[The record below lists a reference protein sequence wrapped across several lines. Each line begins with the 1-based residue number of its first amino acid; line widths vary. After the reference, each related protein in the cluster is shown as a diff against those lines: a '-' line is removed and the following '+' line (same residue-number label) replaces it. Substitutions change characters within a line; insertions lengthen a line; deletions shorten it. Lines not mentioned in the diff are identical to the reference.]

1 MKFKFLFTPFFLAF
15 IFLKCNSFTVSQ
27 DDVVARV
34 GNNYFYRS
42 DLESSLEKS
51 LSMQDSLVKTNS
63 IINDWARGIL
73 LQERSL
79 VNLSETKIASLEQ
92 LVEEYRIDVFSN
104 AYKAFVIKASLDTI
118 VSDEEVLSFF
128 DSNKSIFRL
137 NQPLYQI
144 RYIKIPFDNVDRS
157 TIKKRFR
164 LFSEDDRKFL
174 DSLTYQFSS
183 YFLNEKAWISKS
195 ELFNKLPFLNNDNL
209 KQYIK
214 KSQFF
219 EVKDS
224 LGLYLLQVQDFIE
237 RNEIAPIE
245 HIQPT
250 IQNIILNK
258 RKREFLNQFNTEIL
272 QDAIKTKKLEIY

>member
-1 MKFKFLFTPFFLAF
+1 MKFKFLFTPIFLAF

-209 KQYIK
+209 KQYTK